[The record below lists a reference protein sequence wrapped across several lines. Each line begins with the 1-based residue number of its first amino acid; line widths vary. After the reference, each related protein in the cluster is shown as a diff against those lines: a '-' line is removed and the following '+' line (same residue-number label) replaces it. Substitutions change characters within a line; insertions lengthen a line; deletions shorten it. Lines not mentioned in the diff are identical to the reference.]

1 MSRADARNN
10 AARIAMEREME
21 KQRHSQMLFEE
32 EEEQRR
38 MRGEQDKWSFRVR
51 ETTAVF
57 GVL

>member
-1 MSRADARNN
+1 MSLLTRADARNN

-38 MRGEQDKWSFRVR
+38 MRGEQDKWSFRVSHFWGR
-51 ETTAVF
+51 
-57 GVL
+57 